1 MVVFQPGKT
10 VKTDEPTVLVEVRGD
25 PPLLPGRHRFQLVV
39 VDDDGNESEPVTV
52 EVTVRE

>member
-10 VKTDEPTVLVEVRGD
+10 VETAEPTVLVEVRGD
-25 PPLLPGRHRFQLVV
+25 PPLEPGRHRFQLV